1 MVLFEYTDLKW
12 AVQRDLPS
20 MWRYWRML
28 PPTEKRVTLG
38 EGYTPIKK
46 VGGVFVKNE
55 TVNPTRSYA
64 DRASS
69 TIVSNLDSSSLKYVK
84 DFALSL
90 AYYLKSSNKPAK
102 VYVDPKE
109 ADPQEL
115 IFLHNLGAEIIFS
128 DALDPSVLN
137 YDNPFVIEGLKTIAF
152 EIVER
157 GPKIDEIYVPAKTG
171 LLALSIIKGLHE
183 ASESG
188 MDLGSSYSVVAVRLE
203 SDKELPHGIRTVNV
217 DPRDAL
223 KSLVDLARVGIR
235 TELLSA
241 SAYSMAANSGS
252 GLALLTGSSR
262 IDVRLGG
269 GRFSPIKSKVKRA
282 LERRG
287 SATAYEVW
295 EDIGTHSLR
304 GIYKVMRTMEIE
316 GVVKGEY
323 VMRGRRKVK
332 QYRLL

>member
-1 MVLFEYTDLKW
+1 
-12 AVQRDLPS
+12 
-20 MWRYWRML
+20 ML
-28 PPTEKRVTLG
+28 PPTEKRVTFG

-55 TVNPTRSYA
+55 TINPTRSYA

-69 TIVSNLDSSSLKYVK
+69 IIVSNLSSSSLKYVK

-90 AYYLKSSNKPAK
+90 TYYLKSSNKPVK
-102 VYVDPKE
+102 IYVDPKE

-115 IFLHNLGAEIIFS
+115 IFLHHLGAEVLFS
-128 DALDPSVLN
+128 DPPNLSILN
-137 YDNPFVIEGLKTIAF
+137 YDNPFTVEGLKTIAF
-152 EIVER
+152 EIVES

-171 LLALSIIKGLHE
+171 LLALSIIKGLRE

-188 MDLGSSYSVVAVRLE
+188 IDLSSSYSVVAVTLGG
-203 SDKELPHGIRTVNV
+203 DKIRPRRIKTVSV
-217 DPRDAL
+217 DPHEAL
-223 KSLVDLARVGIR
+223 KSLVDLARLGIR

-241 SAYSMAANSGS
+241 SAYLMAANSGS
-252 GLALLTGSSR
+252 GLALLSGSSR

-269 GRFSPIKSKVKRA
+269 GRPSPIKLEVKRI

-295 EDIGTHSLR
+295 EDIGTYSLR

-316 GVVKGEY
+316 GTIKGEY
-323 VMRGRRKVK
+323 IMHGRRKVK
-332 QYRLL
+332 QYHLL

>member
-12 AVQRDLPS
+12 SVQRDLPS

-55 TVNPTRSYA
+55 TTNPTRSYA

-69 TIVSNLDSSSLKYVK
+69 TIVSNLDGTSLKYVK

-90 AYYLKSSNKPAK
+90 TYYLKSSNKPAR
-102 VYVDPKE
+102 VYVDQKE

-115 IFLHNLGAEIIFS
+115 IFLHHLGAEILFQ
-128 DALDPSVLN
+128 DAPSLSVLN
-137 YDNPFVIEGLKTIAF
+137 YDNPFTVEGLKTIAF

-157 GPKIDEIYVPAKTG
+157 LPKIEEIYVPAKSG
-171 LLALSIIKGLHE
+171 LLALSIIKGLRE
-183 ASESG
+183 ASEMGVDSA
-188 MDLGSSYSVVAVRLE
+188 SSYSVVAVRLGGNE
-203 SDKELPHGIRTVNV
+203 ELPHGIRTMNA
-217 DPRDAL
+217 DPREAL

-262 IDVRLGG
+262 IDIRLGR
-269 GRFSPIKSKVKRA
+269 GRCSPIKSDVKRA

-287 SATAYEVW
+287 SATAYEIW
-295 EDIGTHSLR
+295 EDLGTYSLR
-304 GIYKVMRTMEIE
+304 GIYKIMRAMEIE
-316 GVVKGEY
+316 GTVKGEY
-323 VMRGRRKVK
+323 FMRGRRRVK
-332 QYRLL
+332 RYRLL